1 LKSKPQNAASR
12 AVTKRIDVNKAL
24 VKLKTFRAG
33 SYCIVIAGERMRA
46 FVMFAGEP
54 VPDAAYVNVFVP
66 GVYVKIVKVPLKIPV
81 PPVTPSIIIVAPGRR
96 S

>member
-1 LKSKPQNAASR
+1 
-12 AVTKRIDVNKAL
+12 
-24 VKLKTFRAG
+24 
-33 SYCIVIAGERMRA
+33 
-46 FVMFAGEP
+46 MFAGEP

-96 S
+96 SCPSEPSVTPVTVEPLPVKETRDIGMSVKSLDHRVKF